1 MESFRQITPFF
12 FKFILM
18 NATVIMSL
26 SASAADTPQVVSDAW
41 YTITAE
47 KNIPY
52 GYYHD
57 HLEKRGDRLY
67 YQSHIWK
74 KEEQF
79 INEEQLGLYAQDDE
93 DLKPLIYNFRSLYR
107 TTETV
112 IDGTVNEK
120 NVFKVTAKQGSK
132 TLAPY
137 ERSLPKRLIF
147 STFFPIWIQ
156 RHFTAADVGKSKSIM
171 TIYEDSYESHFETK
185 SGNVRLE
192 ADDAFAKANQAKK
205 FTATIAG
212 QKSTWYLDSK
222 GVPLKIL
229 MHANH
234 VMIQKSTESKAK
246 KYLGGK

>member
-1 MESFRQITPFF
+1 
-12 FKFILM
+12 M
-18 NATVIMSL
+18 NNAKLVTLVWASTLLTSPVFADPTHTVF
-26 SASAADTPQVVSDAW
+26 DAW
-41 YTITAE
+41 YTIAAE

-57 HLEKRGDRLY
+57 HLEKKGDRLY

-79 INEEQLGLYAQDDE
+79 TNEEQLGLYAQDDE

-107 TTETV
+107 TTETI

-120 NVFKVTAKQGSK
+120 NIFKVTAKQGNKS
-132 TLAPY
+132 LPAFQ
-137 ERSLPKRLIF
+137 RSLPKKLIF

-156 RHFTAADVGKSKSIM
+156 RHFTQADLGKSKSLM

-185 SGNVRLE
+185 SGSVRLE
-192 ADDAFAKANQAKK
+192 ADDDFAKANQAKK

-212 QKSTWYLDSK
+212 QKSTWYLDPK

-234 VMIQKSTESKAK
+234 VMILKTTESQAK
-246 KYLGGK
+246 KYLGAK